1 MLKGTVVLWLIRY
14 PSLCG
19 EYAKHKSEIM
29 NTQVEKIIQFYKI
42 INNWQNV
49 GKIVSYLHNEVK
61 SVCEIQKGIS
71 EASPLY

>member
-1 MLKGTVVLWLIRY
+1 
-14 PSLCG
+14 
-19 EYAKHKSEIM
+19 M